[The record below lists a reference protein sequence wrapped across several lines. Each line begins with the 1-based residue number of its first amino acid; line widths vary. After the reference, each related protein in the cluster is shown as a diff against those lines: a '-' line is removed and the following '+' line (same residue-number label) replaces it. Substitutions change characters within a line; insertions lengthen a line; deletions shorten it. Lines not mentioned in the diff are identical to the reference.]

1 MAKDK
6 QPKQDVSP
14 TKDVKE
20 KEVKQAISDFIET
33 RIPSSK
39 NKILVNAYVAKKT
52 VKDTKG
58 DIWEL
63 TEKRDKV
70 KIEKYAN
77 SSDNGS
83 ELSYD

>member
-1 MAKDK
+1 MK
-6 QPKQDVSP
+6 QV
-14 TKDVKE
+14 
-20 KEVKQAISDFIET
+20 ISDFIET

-39 NKILVNAYVAKKT
+39 NKVIKNAFGAKKT

-58 DIWEL
+58 DVWEL

-70 KIEKYAN
+70 QIERYAN